1 MCHMQDRLTGLQRM
15 AQSGAFMVSS
25 EMALFQ
31 LLGDAKAAPFKAV
44 SKLVQEERPADLLGL
59 HTPLSRI

>member
-1 MCHMQDRLTGLQRM
+1 M

-31 LLGDAKAAPFKAV
+31 LLRDAKGEHFKAV
-44 SKLVQEERPADLLGL
+44 SKLVQEERPADVLGL
-59 HTPLSRI
+59 YGPISKI

>member
-1 MCHMQDRLTGLQRM
+1 M